1 MNRLGQ
7 KVKEARIKKGWT
19 PKALA
24 KKAGISESYLL
35 EAEDGKK
42 IMNENLVHRISKI
55 LKVNLDESGDI
66 YAPAQE
72 TGNKKS
78 AGAVHRESDNAPFP
92 ARQAHTP
99 AESPTPQW
107 EQAFS
112 TVLKDVQV
120 YTQDLSRVL
129 CQKKLVI
136 QDNRVEGIPMD
147 KAFFVRIDQETDLD
161 RPELRKGDLVLV
173 QKTSAVETAG
183 VYIVRF
189 RDRIRIGEIKP
200 LGGGLLLLGSRGG
213 TREAETVNARDLS
226 VIGKCIKAE
235 ISF

>member
-55 LKVNLDESGDI
+55 LKVNLNEGGDI
-66 YAPAQE
+66 YASAQE
-72 TGNKKS
+72 TGNKEP
-78 AGAVHRESDNAPFP
+78 AGAVRRESENAPFP
-92 ARQAHTP
+92 ARHAHIPAQAT
-99 AESPTPQW
+99 APQW

-120 YTQDLSRVL
+120 YTQDLSGVL

-136 QDNRVEGIPMD
+136 QDNKVEGIPMD
-147 KAFFVRIDQETDLD
+147 RAFFVRIEQETDLD
-161 RPELRKGDLVLV
+161 RPKLRKGDLVLV
-173 QKTSAVETAG
+173 QKTGAIDTAG
-183 VYIVRF
+183 VYIARF
-189 RDRIRIGEIKP
+189 RNRVRKRAI
-200 LGGGLLLLGSRGG
+200 
-213 TREAETVNARDLS
+213 
-226 VIGKCIKAE
+226 
-235 ISF
+235 

>member
-7 KVKEARIKKGWT
+7 KVEKARIQKGWT
-19 PKALA
+19 PKVLA
-24 KKAGISESYLL
+24 KKAGISESYLV

-42 IMNENLVHRISKI
+42 IMNENLVNRISKI
-55 LKVNLDESGDI
+55 LKVNLNDSGDI
-66 YAPAQE
+66 YASEQE
-72 TGNKKS
+72 TGNKKP
-78 AGAVHRESDNAPFP
+78 AGTAPRGSEDAPLP
-92 ARQAHTP
+92 ARQAHTL
-99 AESPTPQW
+99 AGSPTPQW

-129 CQKKLVI
+129 CQKNLVI
-136 QDNRVEGIPMD
+136 QDNKVEGIPVN
-147 KAFFVRIDQETDLD
+147 KAFFVRIEQETDLD

-173 QKTSAVETAG
+173 QKTGAVETAG

-189 RDRIRIGEIKP
+189 QNRIRIGEIKP
-200 LGGGLLLLGSRGG
+200 LGGALFLLGSRRGN
-213 TREAETVNARDLS
+213 REAETANARDLT

-235 ISF
+235 MFF